1 MKPKWTESIC
11 GGRAMRLEVFHGQ
24 PAYRIKVPDKKR
36 CASFH
41 EGKEAHL
48 SLYPDILERTVAQD
62 ARPLIHDND
71 FFVQLGAGWF
81 QYDVNLQPG
90 AGWDF
95 EIPVIT

>member
-1 MKPKWTESIC
+1 
-11 GGRAMRLEVFHGQ
+11 MRLEVFHGQ

-48 SLYPDILERTVAQD
+48 SLYPYILERTNAKD
-62 ARPLIHDND
+62 ARLQNFRLLIHNNN